1 MTRKLSKISRRSVLQ
16 GMTGGVVAGA
26 TMTLASPSV
35 FAAKSIKIGY
45 VSPKSGPL
53 AAFAEADDFVLGEF
67 RKAIKEG
74 VKIGADTYQID
85 LVTKD
90 SQSNP
95 NRAAEVTKELIT
107 RDNVGLVLVG
117 ATPETNNPVATQC
130 EIEQIPCISSVAP
143 WQTNFIGRQTNP
155 TDPKSWKPFDYTFH
169 YFWGLED
176 VIGVFTSMW
185 NQVATNKSVGA
196 LFPNDGDGNAWG
208 DKVVGFPPVLDK
220 QGFKLTDPG
229 RFQNL
234 TDDFSAQIAAFKA
247 ANAEIITGVV
257 IPPDFTTFWN
267 QAQQKGL
274 KPKVVSVAKALL
286 FPVTVAALG
295 RNGHNISTEVWWTP
309 SHPYKSSL
317 TGISADDLAK
327 GYEQATGKQWTQP
340 IGFVHSL
347 FEVAIDALKRA
358 PDPKDGA
365 AVAKAIG
372 ATKLDTIVGP
382 IAFGASNVPP
392 FAAKN
397 IAKTPL
403 VGGQW
408 RLTGDKYAMVVTE
421 NTAAPQI
428 PLGGSMQVLA

>member
-1 MTRKLSKISRRSVLQ
+1 MTRWTSQITRRRALQ
-16 GMTGGVVAGA
+16 GMASGIAAGA
-26 TMTLASPSV
+26 TLTLGSPAV
-35 FAAKSIKIGY
+35 FAAKTLKIGY
-45 VSPKSGPL
+45 VSPRSGPL
-53 AAFAEADDFVLGEF
+53 AAFAEADDYVLGEF
-67 RKAIKEG
+67 RKATKDGI
-74 VKIGADTYQID
+74 KIGADTWQIE

-155 TDPKSWKPFDYTFH
+155 ADPKSWKPFDYTFH

-176 VIGVFTSMW
+176 VIGVFTGMW
-185 NQVATNKSVGA
+185 KQVSTNKSVGA

-208 DKVVGFPPVLDK
+208 DKVVGFPPVLAKD
-220 QGFKLTDPG
+220 GFKLTDPG

-234 TDDFSAQIAAFKA
+234 TDDFSAQIAAFRGA
-247 ANAEIITGVV
+247 DAEIITGVV

-286 FPVTVAALG
+286 FPVTVQALG

-317 TGISADDLAK
+317 TGTSAADLAK

-347 FEVAIDALKRA
+347 FEVAVDALKRSA
-358 PDPKDGA
+358 DPNNGA

-372 ATKLDTIVGP
+372 STKLDTIVGP
-382 IAFGASNVPP
+382 IAFGAANVPP
-392 FAAKN
+392 FASKN

-408 RLTGDKYAMVVTE
+408 RLSGDKYAMVITE
-421 NTAAPQI
+421 NSAAPQI
-428 PLGGSMQVLA
+428 PLGGQMQALA